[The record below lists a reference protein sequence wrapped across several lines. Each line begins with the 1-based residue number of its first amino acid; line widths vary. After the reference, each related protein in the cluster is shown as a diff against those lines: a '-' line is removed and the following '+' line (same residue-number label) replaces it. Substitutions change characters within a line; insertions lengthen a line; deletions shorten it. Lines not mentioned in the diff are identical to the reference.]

1 MDHNKDSIRKKKDAE
16 RKRIARQKYSDEKKE
31 DIKRKQREYARKTR
45 SERDVNWHVEHRE
58 ASRKRMAHV
67 RATMTEEELE
77 ECRNKNRERTRIARA
92 TMTEEELEECRNKK
106 RECTRIARATM
117 TEEELEEC
125 RNKKRECTR
134 IARAT
139 MTEEELE
146 ECRNKDRERTRIA
159 RATMTEEE
167 LDEVRERNNERRRLA
182 QYRANSMGNNEGNE
196 VQHSMFIHDAN
207 IPITFNISDNVCMD
221 RSIEECDRDLSKTVV
236 LPEEAGYADNNE
248 VHKVP
253 VCVVCDC
260 SIIGTEEFE
269 WITMQCLRYHENVL
283 SSQYHYTEGINPVLK
298 SQYKVEKEELS
309 HLLLSPRARFRSD
322 LNSYTCCQKCYSSLW
337 PVRAVYLMFSVCR
350 TYVFTR
356 IFA

>member
-125 RNKKRECTR
+125 RNK
-134 IARAT
+134 
-139 MTEEELE
+139 
-146 ECRNKDRERTRIA
+146 DRERTRIA

-196 VQHSMFIHDAN
+196 VLHSMFIHDAN
-207 IPITFNISDNVCMD
+207 IPITFNISDNVCID

-283 SSQYHYTEGINPVLK
+283 SSQYHYSMQSVMD
-298 SQYKVEKEELS
+298 
-309 HLLLSPRARFRSD
+309 LLLVIYQNQFHTI
-322 LNSYTCCQKCYSSLW
+322 LHH
-337 PVRAVYLMFSVCR
+337 
-350 TYVFTR
+350 
-356 IFA
+356 